1 MKVLLVLMLVGAAVG
16 AVWFFGFR
24 KGSSGTGAMAP
35 PPQKIAPPT
44 TAGGI
49 VDQTI
54 STVQQGISIFNAG
67 QDLWDRYA
75 N

>member
-1 MKVLLVLMLVGAAVG
+1 MKVFLILLLVAAVG
-16 AVWFFGFR
+16 FGVWFFGFR
-24 KGSSGTGAMAP
+24 NAKTPAMAASAP
-35 PPQKIAPPT
+35 KIAPPT

-67 QDLWDRYA
+67 QDLWNKYA